1 MEELVLQESSIRLDQ
16 CLKLAG
22 LVMSG
27 GEAKTL
33 IQSGMVKVNGK
44 QEKQRGRQL
53 KEYDVVTM
61 PDGINLR
68 ICIKEE

>member
-1 MEELVLQESSIRLDQ
+1 
-16 CLKLAG
+16 
-22 LVMSG
+22 
-27 GEAKTL
+27 
-33 IQSGMVKVNGK
+33 MVKVNGK